1 MTNLFAC
8 LVHEDPESIGDLARN
23 LSHLD
28 PDSTIL
34 LYNGGRDPTLLQ
46 RCFDVEGPQPIV
58 HPAPTPQQWGR
69 LHGFAID
76 CMRFGL
82 TRIGFDTLTIVDS
95 DQLLLR
101 PGYSA
106 YIARFLAAHPDAGML
121 GSAPGSQP
129 RATRA
134 PAAISAWREHDRWR
148 GFCRR
153 FPLGEAAF
161 PQWTFWPTTVFS
173 AAACRDIVRSFD
185 GDEQLRRIMAGSRIF
200 ATEEIVLPTLVALHG
215 HEIVRNPCSHDFV
228 RYNVLFTPRQLGV
241 GMDQPDVFWAHP
253 IPRPYDHPLRR
264 TIRARHGD
272 YRRAPNQ
279 GAVMPAPSPAPL
291 LRTLP
296 ILERMRPVKGWL
308 YDEEADLLIAAV
320 ARTLA
325 ELPEQVAVVEV
336 GSYCG
341 RSTTVIG
348 SVVKL
353 LRPSGRVYA
362 IDPHAGEIGAAGDG
376 ISHTPP
382 TLAEFRRNIAAA
394 QLDTVV
400 ETIQQCSW
408 EVRWELPIG
417 FVLIDGLHDYDN
429 VKRDFSHFERHLVE
443 GGYVAF
449 HDYAHY
455 WPGVITYVDELL
467 ATGGYERIDLAASMI
482 LLRRRAQDAAAPPA
496 RLEVCEP
503 EPQDV
508 ALASPAPPPEAA
520 PERVPAAP
528 GAAATAPLVSC
539 VLPTYDRRAL
549 VPSAIAGF
557 LRQDHP
563 NAELLVVDDGPDS
576 LADLIPDD
584 PRVRHL
590 RLDRRLSI
598 GAKRNLGCEAARGE
612 LIANWDDDD
621 WYAPWRLTCEVA
633 ALDEA
638 GADVVGLNRLL
649 YLEPAARRAWRY
661 AWPPHGRPW
670 LHDAVMLFTRDLWRR
685 NPFPDTSRGIDCRFL
700 WTPMRKRMKA
710 IADENFYVG
719 IIHATN
725 TSPKNTRHGLWSPH
739 QPELIAALMGD
750 DAALYRGMN
759 PLPVPAL

>member
-8 LVHEDPESIGDLARN
+8 LVHENPDSVGDLVRN

-34 LYNGGRDPTLLQ
+34 LYDGGRDPGLLQ
-46 RCFDVEGPQPIV
+46 RRFDMDGPQPIV

-76 CMRFGL
+76 CMRFAL
-82 TRIGFDTLTIVDS
+82 TKIGFDTLTVVDS

-106 YIARFLAAHPDAGML
+106 HLARFLAVHPEAGML

-129 RATRA
+129 RTTRA

-148 GFCRR
+148 SLCRR
-153 FPLGEAAF
+153 FPNGEAAF

-173 AAACRDIVRSFD
+173 AAACRDLVRSFD
-185 GDEQLRRIMAGSRIF
+185 EDEQLRRIMAGSRIF

-228 RYNVLFTPRQLGV
+228 RYGVLFTPRQLAV

-253 IPRPYDHPLRR
+253 IPRPYEHPLRR

-272 YRRAPNQ
+272 YRRAPTQ
-279 GAVMPAPSPAPL
+279 GAAMTDAPSPPL

-296 ILERMRPVKGWL
+296 ILARMRPVKGWL
-308 YDEEADLLIAAV
+308 EDDEADLLIAAV
-320 ARTLA
+320 ARALA
-325 ELPEQVAVVEV
+325 ELPEDTAVVEV

-362 IDPHAGEIGAAGDG
+362 IDPHEGEVGAHDRG
-376 ISHTPP
+376 ISHTSP
-382 TLAEFRRNIAAA
+382 TLAEFRRNMTMA

-400 ETIQQCSW
+400 ETLQQYSW
-408 EVRWELPIG
+408 DVRWERPIG
-417 FVLIDGLHDYDN
+417 FVLIDGLHDYEN
-429 VKRDFSHFERHLVE
+429 VKRDFSHFEPHLVE

-455 WPGVITYVDELL
+455 WPGVIAYVDELL
-467 ATGGYERIDLAASMI
+467 ATGRYDRVDLAASMI
-482 LLRRRAQDAAAPPA
+482 LLRRRAADATARRA

-503 EPQDV
+503 EPADV
-508 ALASPAPPPEAA
+508 VRTAAVPE
-520 PERVPAAP
+520 PERIPAAP
-528 GAAATAPLVSC
+528 VARAAGPLVSC
-539 VLPTYDRRAL
+539 VMPTYDRRAL
-549 VPSAIAGF
+549 VPTAIAGF
-557 LRQDHP
+557 LRQDRP
-563 NAELLVVDDGPDS
+563 DAELLVVDDGPKS

-598 GAKRNLGCEAARGE
+598 GAKRNLGCDAARGA

-621 WYAPWRLTCEVA
+621 WYAPWRLSCEIA
-633 ALDEA
+633 ALEES
-638 GADVVGLNRLL
+638 GADVVGLNHLL

-670 LHDAVMLFTRDLWRR
+670 LHDAVLLFTRDLWRR

-700 WTPMRKRMKA
+700 WSPVRKRIKA
-710 IADENFYVG
+710 IPDERFYVG
-719 IIHATN
+719 IIHSTN

-739 QPELIAALMGD
+739 PMQAIEALMGD
-750 DAALYRGMN
+750 GASLVAA
-759 PLPVPAL
+759 PS